1 MLGDS
6 AETKWRISGSHGGCA
21 GHLQLGIRRSTP
33 VVCRDEQPTQLV
45 KETRQPLPGRR
56 GTPKRYDFEYERNG
70 MANSFLFTEPL
81 AGWRKVSVRET
92 KTKKDWA
99 TEVKSLLDD
108 DYPDAE
114 LVILVCDNLNTHTFG
129 ALYDPFDP
137 AEAKRLADRLDIRHT
152 PKHGSWLNMA
162 EIELSVMTRQ
172 CLTRR
177 IPDVATLRRE
187 TNRWAVQRN
196 TNQTGINWQFKTGKA
211 RTKLKSLYPQILT
224 T

>member
-1 MLGDS
+1 MIPPKHNGAFVACMEDVLDIYS
-6 AETKWRISGSHGGCA
+6 WEYDETH
-21 GHLQLGIRRSTP
+21 P
-33 VVCRDEQPTQLV
+33 VVCMDEQPTQLV
-45 KETRQPLPGRR
+45 KETRQPLPTRPGA
-56 GTPKRYDFEYERNG
+56 PKQDDFEYERNG

-81 AGWRKVSVRET
+81 AGWRKVSVRAT

-99 TEVKSLLDD
+99 SEVKSLLDN

-129 ALYDPFDP
+129 ALYGTFDP

-172 CLTRR
+172 CLSHR
-177 IPDVATLRRE
+177 IPDIASLRRE
-187 TNRWAVQRN
+187 VKAWASRRN
-196 TNQTGINWQFKTGKA
+196 KIQTGINWQFKTRKA
-211 RTKLKSLYPQILT
+211 RIKLKSRYPQIQT
-224 T
+224 A

>member
-129 ALYDPFDP
+129 ALYDTFDP
-137 AEAKRLADRLDIRHT
+137 EEAKRLADRLDIRRT

-162 EIELSVMTRQ
+162 EIELSAMTRQ
-172 CLTRR
+172 CLPRR
-177 IPDVATLRRE
+177 IPDVATLRSE
-187 TNRWAVQRN
+187 TNRWAARRN
-196 TNQTGINWQFKTGKA
+196 RNQTGINWQFKTGKA